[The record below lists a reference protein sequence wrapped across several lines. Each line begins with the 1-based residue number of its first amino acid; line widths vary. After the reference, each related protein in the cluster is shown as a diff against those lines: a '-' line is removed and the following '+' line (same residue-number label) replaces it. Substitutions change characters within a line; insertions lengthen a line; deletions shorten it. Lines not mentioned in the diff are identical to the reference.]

1 MLQGCKTFAIFAQH
15 SGVISVIVGQGLT
28 PGVGKRGVGGEEL
41 GMEHLGADVVVPRG
55 GADGLRAAC
64 FHMVTLVAGSNRTA
78 RGILEEISLL
88 DCRIQTS
95 LKGKP
100 GDVLVL
106 TAVFD
111 TSAVNLACKVVEVRS
126 DELLMRIVALTPE
139 SQAAVTRFILTKL
152 RGDVRKGTAYL
163 QPKFKSLPGQSRR
176 VHKPWTA
183 DLRETDRHRS
193 ASERWL
199 RQV

>member
-1 MLQGCKTFAIFAQH
+1 
-15 SGVISVIVGQGLT
+15 
-28 PGVGKRGVGGEEL
+28 
-41 GMEHLGADVVVPRG
+41 MEHSGADVVIPRG

-64 FHMVTLVAGSNRTA
+64 FQMVTIIAGTNRTA

-95 LKGKP
+95 FKGRP
-100 GDVLVL
+100 GDILVL

-111 TSAVNLACKVVEVRS
+111 TSAVKLACRFVEVRP

-139 SQAAVTRFILTKL
+139 AQAAVTRFIFTKL
-152 RGDVRKGTAYL
+152 RGDPRKGTAYL
-163 QPKFKSLPGQSRR
+163 QPKFKALPGQSRR
-176 VHKPWTA
+176 APKSWTA
-183 DLRETDRHRS
+183 ELRETDRHRS
-193 ASERWL
+193 ASDRWQ